1 MYICVCAYVGTFLG
15 GGFIDFVIPSGT
27 VTLEKR
33 KVRNHG
39 VKGKYSHSYLYTDLL
54 QVWSL

>member
-1 MYICVCAYVGTFLG
+1 MCAYVGTFWEG
-15 GGFIDFVIPSGT
+15 WFIDFVIPSGT

-39 VKGKYSHSYLYTDLL
+39 VKGKYSHSYLYTDFL